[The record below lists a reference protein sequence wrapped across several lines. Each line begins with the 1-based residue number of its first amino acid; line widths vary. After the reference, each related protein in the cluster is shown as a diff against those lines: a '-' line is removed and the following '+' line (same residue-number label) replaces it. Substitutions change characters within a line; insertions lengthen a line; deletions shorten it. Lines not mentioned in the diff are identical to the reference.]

1 MLKIKDYLALR
12 RIRDYLDNKR
22 NEELR
27 ESNGYTNKLIEQLCE
42 MIGDLDAI
50 IFKLEED

>member
-12 RIRDYLDNKR
+12 KIRDYLDDKR
-22 NEELR
+22 NVEIR
-27 ESNGYTNKLIEQLCE
+27 GNNGYTNKSIEQLCE